1 MAEFEFHL
9 DQKHTIWYR
18 NNFVIEA
25 DTLEEA
31 KAKVIEMCNT
41 NSSDTLS
48 DDWETM
54 FETAEQITPDENGGE
69 ATEELYVAG
78 ATGEIIWTNKPLN

>member
-18 NNFVIEA
+18 NNFTIEA
-25 DTLEEA
+25 KTLEEA

-41 NSSDTLS
+41 NSSDVLS

-54 FETAEQITPDENGGE
+54 FETAEQISPDENGGE
-69 ATEELYVAG
+69 PTEEVYVDN
-78 ATGEIIWTNKPLN
+78 TDVIVWTNKP

>member
-18 NNFVIEA
+18 NNLVIEA

-31 KAKVIEMCNT
+31 KAKVLKICNT
-41 NSSDTLS
+41 NSSDLLS
-48 DDWETM
+48 DYWETM
-54 FETAEQITPDENGGE
+54 FETAEQISPDENGGE
-69 ATEELYVAG
+69 PTEEVYVDN
-78 ATGEIIWTNKPLN
+78 TDVIVWTNKP

>member
-31 KAKVIEMCNT
+31 KAKVLKICNT
-41 NSSDTLS
+41 NSSDLLS

-54 FETAEQITPDENGGE
+54 FETAEQISPDENGGE
-69 ATEELYVAG
+69 PTEEVYVDN
-78 ATGEIIWTNKPLN
+78 TDVIVWTNKP

>member
-1 MAEFEFHL
+1 MAAFEFHL

-31 KAKVIEMCNT
+31 KAKVLKICNT
-41 NSSDTLS
+41 NSSDLLS

-54 FETAEQITPDENGGE
+54 FETAEQISPDENGGE
-69 ATEELYVAG
+69 PTEEVYVDN
-78 ATGEIIWTNKPLN
+78 TDVIVWTNKP

>member
-18 NNFVIEA
+18 NTFTIEA
-25 DTLEEA
+25 NTLEEA
-31 KAKVIEMCNT
+31 KAKVIDVCNT
-41 NSSDTLS
+41 NSSDLLS

-54 FETAEQITPDENGGE
+54 FDTLEQISPDENGGE
-69 ATEELYVAG
+69 PTEEVYFDD
-78 ATGEIIWTNKPLN
+78 TDTIIWTNKP

>member
-18 NNFVIEA
+18 NNFTIEA
-25 DTLEEA
+25 KTLEEA

-41 NSSDTLS
+41 NSSDVLS

-54 FETAEQITPDENGGE
+54 FETAEQISPDENGGE
-69 ATEELYVAG
+69 PTEEVYVDD
-78 ATGEIIWTNKPLN
+78 TDVIVWTNKP

>member
-18 NNFVIEA
+18 NNFTIEA
-25 DTLEEA
+25 KTLEEA
-31 KAKVIEMCNT
+31 KAKVIEICNT
-41 NSSDTLS
+41 NSSDLLS

-54 FETAEQITPDENGGE
+54 FETAEQISPDENGGE
-69 ATEELYVAG
+69 PTEEVYVDD
-78 ATGEIIWTNKPLN
+78 TDVIVWTNKP

>member
-25 DTLEEA
+25 KTLEEA

-41 NSSDTLS
+41 NSSDVLS

-54 FETAEQITPDENGGE
+54 FETAEQISPDENGGE
-69 ATEELYVAG
+69 PTEELYIAG
-78 ATGEIIWTNKPLN
+78 ATGEIIWTNKP

>member
-25 DTLEEA
+25 KTLEEA

-48 DDWETM
+48 DDWDTL
-54 FETAEQITPDENGGE
+54 FETAEQISPDENGGE
-69 ATEELYVAG
+69 ATEELYIAG
-78 ATGEIIWTNKPLN
+78 ATGEIIWSNKP

>member
-1 MAEFEFHL
+1 MAAFEFHL

-31 KAKVIEMCNT
+31 KAKVLKICNT
-41 NSSDTLS
+41 NSSDLLS

-54 FETAEQITPDENGGE
+54 FETAEQINPDENGGE
-69 ATEELYVAG
+69 PTEEVYVDN
-78 ATGEIIWTNKPLN
+78 TDVIVWTNKP

>member
-18 NNFVIEA
+18 NNLVIEA

-41 NSSDTLS
+41 STDELPSE
-48 DDWETM
+48 DWDLLN
-54 FETAEQITPDENGGE
+54 ETAEYITPDENSGE
-69 ATEELYVAG
+69 ATEELYIAE
-78 ATGEIIWTNKPLN
+78 TDTNIWTNKPLK

>member
-54 FETAEQITPDENGGE
+54 FETAEQITPEENGGE
-69 ATEELYVAG
+69 ATEELYIAG

>member
-1 MAEFEFHL
+1 MAAFEFHL

-31 KAKVIEMCNT
+31 KAKVLKICNT
-41 NSSDTLS
+41 NSSDLLS

-54 FETAEQITPDENGGE
+54 FETAEQISPDENGGE
-69 ATEELYVAG
+69 PTEEVYVDD
-78 ATGEIIWTNKPLN
+78 TDVIVWTNKP

>member
-25 DTLEEA
+25 DTLKEA

-54 FETAEQITPDENGGE
+54 FETAEQISPDENGGE
-69 ATEELYVAG
+69 ATEELYIAG